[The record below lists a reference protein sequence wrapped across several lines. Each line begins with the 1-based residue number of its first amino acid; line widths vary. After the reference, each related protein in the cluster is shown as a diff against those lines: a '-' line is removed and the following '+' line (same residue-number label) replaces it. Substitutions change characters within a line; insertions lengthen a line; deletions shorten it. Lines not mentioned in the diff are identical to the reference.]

1 MPTSSTA
8 EIRSW
13 ARSKGLAVADRGRLA
28 PEILAAHALAVGEP
42 VAEPAQATAAQTLA
56 KKAPV
61 KKAPVKKTSVKKAP
75 VKKAPAKTS
84 PATSKSATARRPVGE
99 PSTARQPAPNQRPAQ
114 SLWVSEPADAP
125 APPTAPPSPEQ
136 GKTDALE
143 KAIVALAARVTALE
157 SRGKGKKGSARKS

>member
-1 MPTSSTA
+1 MPTPSTA

-13 ARSKGLAVADRGRLA
+13 ARSKGLPVADRGRLA

-42 VAEPAQATAAQTLA
+42 VVEPAQATPAQTPA

-61 KKAPVKKTSVKKAP
+61 KKASVKKAP

-84 PATSKSATARRPVGE
+84 PATSKLATARRPVEE
-99 PSTARQPAPNQRPAQ
+99 PPTARQAAPNPRPAEN
-114 SLWVSEPADAP
+114 LWVSEPEDAP
-125 APPTAPPSPEQ
+125 APPAAHPVPEQ

-143 KAIVALAARVTALE
+143 KAIIALTARVTALE
-157 SRGKGKKGSARKS
+157 SRGKGKKRSARKS